1 MCLLLVFIGAKM
13 SDRFLREHSGKIQAS
28 LSVLVKCALLVSIA
42 YALYFHSWRIL
53 FVNLLLLLL
62 VFIPYFSRQ
71 INVEIP
77 KEIEFILLI
86 FVIVSFFLGDLRGFV
101 IQLFFGLAVG
111 FVGFALMTILYKN
124 SKLRPNYPLIML
136 FSLSISL
143 ALGALSELA
152 KFYLKWYVGI
162 GLDIIDYQFA
172 MESLSLVLIGALLAI
187 LAGFFYVHGAKIIFL
202 NKMVERFKHR
212 NPNLF
217 IEKTDSPDEL
227 LKLIRKGEHE
237 KLEFKATLRTN
248 LHTGQHDKHI
258 EHSVLKTIAAFLNSG
273 GGTLLIGISD
283 SGEICGIEKDNFPS
297 NDKFNLHFT
306 NLVKEYIGNQNLPYL
321 HFELIVLEN
330 KNIMKVDCLKAQKPV
345 FVKFEKIEEFY
356 VRVGASTVQLLG
368 SKLVD
373 YINNG
378 F

>member
-1 MCLLLVFIGAKM
+1 
-13 SDRFLREHSGKIQAS
+13 
-28 LSVLVKCALLVSIA
+28 
-42 YALYFHSWRIL
+42 
-53 FVNLLLLLL
+53 
-62 VFIPYFSRQ
+62 
-71 INVEIP
+71 
-77 KEIEFILLI
+77 
-86 FVIVSFFLGDLRGFV
+86 
-101 IQLFFGLAVG
+101 
-111 FVGFALMTILYKN
+111 
-124 SKLRPNYPLIML
+124 
-136 FSLSISL
+136 
-143 ALGALSELA
+143 
-152 KFYLKWYVGI
+152 
-162 GLDIIDYQFA
+162 
-172 MESLSLVLIGALLAI
+172 
-187 LAGFFYVHGAKIIFL
+187 
-202 NKMVERFKHR
+202 
-212 NPNLF
+212 
-217 IEKTDSPDEL
+217 
-227 LKLIRKGEHE
+227 
-237 KLEFKATLRTN
+237 
-248 LHTGQHDKHI
+248 
-258 EHSVLKTIAAFLNSG
+258 LKTIAAFLNSG

>member
-1 MCLLLVFIGAKM
+1 M
-13 SDRFLREHSGKIQAS
+13 SDSFLQEHSGKIQAS
-28 LSVLVKCALLVSIA
+28 LSVLVKLAIVLSIA
-42 YALYFHSWRIL
+42 YSLYFHLWRIL
-53 FVNLLLLLL
+53 FVNLLLLILL
-62 VFIPYFSRQ
+62 FLPYLSRK
-71 INVEIP
+71 INIEIP
-77 KEIEFILLI
+77 AEIEFTLLI

-124 SKLRPNYPLIML
+124 SKLRPNYSLITV

-152 KFYLKWYVGI
+152 KFYLKWYLGI
-162 GLDIIDYQFA
+162 TLDILDYQFA
-172 MESLSLVLIGALLAI
+172 MESLSLVFIGAI
-187 LAGFFYVHGAKIIFL
+187 LAISAGFLYVQGTKIIFL
-202 NKMVERFKHR
+202 NKMVEQFKHK

-217 IEKTDSPDEL
+217 IEKTDSPDEV

-248 LHTGQHDKHI
+248 LHTLQPDKNI
-258 EHSVLKTIAAFLNSG
+258 EHSILKTIAAFLNSG
-273 GGTLLIGISD
+273 GGILLIGVSD
-283 SGEICGIEKDNFPS
+283 TGEIHGIQKDNFPS
-297 NDKFNLHFT
+297 PDKFNLHFT
-306 NLVKEYIGNQNLPYL
+306 NLIKEYIGNQNLPYL
-321 HFELIVLEN
+321 HFELITLEN
-330 KNIMKVDCLKAQKPV
+330 KNILKVDCMKAQKPV
-345 FVKFEKIEEFY
+345 FLRFEKIEEFY